1 MVFRVLQIYAGTEQP
16 WGIRNKNMKVNF
28 KEIESKFTPDKDGH
42 CTIAEDGMIATQ
54 SAYATEIG
62 KQMLKMNG
70 NAVDAAVAAALAL
83 GVSEPQASGIGG
95 QSMILLGNGKKVL
108 SIDGSSRAP
117 SLAHATAIYKDD
129 RSIGYRATT
138 VPSTLATMWYTHKT
152 YGKLDWKKII
162 DPIIN
167 LAEEGYPITALQE
180 KLQTRE
186 VENFDKVPSQ
196 SGKKYFF
203 KNGNPYKEGELFHQS
218 DLADLYRNIYE
229 NGISDFYKGKIAKQI
244 DADMRENG
252 GLLRYDDMALIPN
265 PIEREPVAGKFRGL
279 DVFSMPPPGAG
290 VTFLY
295 ALRMLDFIPKD
306 FKIKDENTLYH
317 IVINI
322 IRKAFLER
330 SDRPYDPNY
339 FAQISDNAKMLD
351 DEFAHKSIHEIITD
365 VDKRILPVIPSADEL
380 SGETSHLSVIDKHG
394 MAVSLT
400 QSIERVYGSKAAA
413 DGLGFLYNNYLY
425 DFDYDKTEH
434 PYYIRPNA
442 NPWATV
448 SPSLI
453 YNKNKI
459 WMSLG
464 SPGSERIVPTL
475 WLFLLRI
482 IDRNSSIDEA
492 MKGPRIHCSL
502 GGKVS
507 LEAGRF
513 SETLIQ
519 YLKDHEYRIDRRED
533 YAFYLGCIQAVI
545 KKQSSPGFQGVA
557 DIRRDGKA
565 L

>member
-1 MVFRVLQIYAGTEQP
+1 MI
-16 WGIRNKNMKVNF
+16 NF
-28 KEIESKFTPDKDGH
+28 KTIEEKFRQDEAGY
-42 CTIAEDGMIATQ
+42 CAFAEDGIIATQ

-62 KQMLKMNG
+62 KRMLKLNG

-83 GVSEPQASGIGG
+83 GISEPQASGLGG
-95 QSMILLGNGKKVL
+95 QSMILLGNGKTII

-117 SLAHATAIYKDD
+117 SLAHASAIYRDD
-129 RSIGYRATT
+129 RSIGYRAST
-138 VPSTLATMWYTHKT
+138 VPSTLACMWYTHKT
-152 YGKLDWKKII
+152 YGKLEWKKII
-162 DPIIN
+162 DPLIE

-180 KLQTRE
+180 RLQIRE
-186 VENFDKVPSQ
+186 MDNFNRVPSG
-196 SGKKYFF
+196 SGKQYFF
-203 KNGNPYKEGELFHQS
+203 KNGRPFKEGEIFRQA
-218 DLADLYRNIYE
+218 DLARLYRNIFE
-229 NGISDFYKGKIAKQI
+229 NGISDFYKGTIAKQI

-252 GLLRYDDMALIPN
+252 GLLRYDDMALVPN
-265 PIEREPVAGKFRGL
+265 PIEREPVSGKFRGL
-279 DVFSMPPPGAG
+279 DVYTMPPPGAG

-306 FKIKDENTLYH
+306 FKIKDDNTLYH

-330 SDRPYDPNY
+330 SDRPFDPNY
-339 FAQISDNAKMLD
+339 FAQVSDNAKMLD
-351 DEFAHKSIHEIITD
+351 DEFAYRSIHEIISD
-365 VDKRILPVIPSADEL
+365 VDKRILPVIPSADEV
-380 SGETSHLSVIDKHG
+380 SGETSHLSVIDKRG

-413 DGLGFLYNNYLY
+413 AGLGFLYNNYLY
-425 DFDYDKTEH
+425 DFDYDKPEH

-448 SPSLI
+448 APSLI
-453 YNKNKI
+453 YHNNKI

-475 WLFLLRI
+475 LLFLLRI
-482 IDRNSSIDEA
+482 IDRNYSIDEA

-513 SETLIQ
+513 SEGLIQ
-519 YLKDHEYRIDRRED
+519 YLKDNEYRIDRRED
-533 YAFYLGCIQAVI
+533 YSFYLGCIQAVI
-545 KKQSSPGFQGVA
+545 KKQSGKGFQGVA
-557 DIRRDGKA
+557 DIRRDGKT

>member
-1 MVFRVLQIYAGTEQP
+1 
-16 WGIRNKNMKVNF
+16 
-28 KEIESKFTPDKDGH
+28 
-42 CTIAEDGMIATQ
+42 
-54 SAYATEIG
+54 
-62 KQMLKMNG
+62 
-70 NAVDAAVAAALAL
+70 
-83 GVSEPQASGIGG
+83 
-95 QSMILLGNGKKVL
+95 
-108 SIDGSSRAP
+108 
-117 SLAHATAIYKDD
+117 
-129 RSIGYRATT
+129 
-138 VPSTLATMWYTHKT
+138 MWYTHRT

-162 DPIIN
+162 EPIID
-167 LAEEGYPITALQE
+167 LAEEGYPISALQE
-180 KLQTRE
+180 KLQIRE
-186 VENFDKVPSQ
+186 ADNFKRVG
-196 SGKKYFF
+196 SGSGMKYFF
-203 KNGNPYKEGELFHQS
+203 NNGRPYKKGELFRQQ
-218 DLADLYRNIYE
+218 DLANLYRNIYE
-229 NGISDFYKGKIAKQI
+229 HGIQDFYKGNIAKQI

-265 PIEREPVAGKFRGL
+265 PIEREPVSGKFRGL

-290 VTFLY
+290 VTLLY

-306 FKIKDENTLYH
+306 FKIRDENTLYH

-351 DEFAHKSIHEIITD
+351 DEFAYQSIHEIISD
-365 VDKRILPVIPSADEL
+365 VDKRILPVIPTADEL
-380 SGETSHLSVIDKHG
+380 SGETSHLSVIDKNG

-413 DGLGFLYNNYLY
+413 AGLGFLYNNYLF
-425 DFDYDKTEH
+425 DFDYDKPEH

-448 SPSLI
+448 APSLI
-453 YNKNKI
+453 YNNHKI

-475 WLFLLRI
+475 LLFLLRI
-482 IDRNSSIDEA
+482 VDRNYSLDAS

-513 SETLIQ
+513 SESLIS
-519 YLKDHEYRIDRRED
+519 YLKDNEYRIDRRED
-533 YAFYLGCIQAVI
+533 YSFYLGCIQAVI
-545 KKQSSPGFQGVA
+545 KRQSGKGFQGIA

>member
-1 MVFRVLQIYAGTEQP
+1 
-16 WGIRNKNMKVNF
+16 MKVNF
-28 KEIESKFTPDKDGH
+28 KEIESKFKQDQEGY
-42 CTIAEDGMIATQ
+42 CTVAEDGMIATQ
-54 SAYATEIG
+54 SAFASDIG
-62 KQMLKMNG
+62 KSMLKQNG

-95 QSMILLGNGKKVL
+95 QSMILLGDGKKII

-117 SLAHATAIYKDD
+117 SLAHASAIYKDD

-162 DPIIN
+162 DPIIG
-167 LAEEGYPITALQE
+167 LAEGGYPISALQE
-180 KLQTRE
+180 KLQIRE
-186 VENFDKVPSQ
+186 ADNFNRVDSG

-203 KNGNPYKEGELFHQS
+203 NEGRPYKEGEVFKQA

-252 GLLRYDDMALIPN
+252 GLLRFDDLALIPN
-265 PIEREPVAGKFRGL
+265 PIEREPVSGKFRGL
-279 DVFSMPPPGAG
+279 NVFSMPPPGAG
-290 VTFLY
+290 VTLLF

-306 FKIKDENTLYH
+306 FRIRDENTLYH

-351 DEFAHKSIHEIITD
+351 DEFTHKSIHEIISD

-413 DGLGFLYNNYLY
+413 AGLGFLYNNYLY
-425 DFDYDKTEH
+425 DFDYDKPEH

-475 WLFLLRI
+475 LLFLFRI
-482 IDRNSSIDEA
+482 VDRNNSLDEA
-492 MKGPRIHCSL
+492 MRAPRIHCSL

-513 SETLIQ
+513 SESLIE
-519 YLKDHEYRIDRRED
+519 YLKENEYRIDRRED
-533 YAFYLGCIQAVI
+533 FAFYLGCIQAVI
-545 KKQSSPGFQGVA
+545 KKQSDPGFQAVA

>member
-1 MVFRVLQIYAGTEQP
+1 
-16 WGIRNKNMKVNF
+16 MKVNF
-28 KEIESKFTPDKDGH
+28 REIESKFRPDADGH
-42 CTIAEDGMIATQ
+42 CAIAEDGMIATQ
-54 SAYATEIG
+54 SLQATEIG
-62 KQMLKMNG
+62 KSMLKRNG
-70 NAVDAAVAAALAL
+70 NAVDAAVAAALTL
-83 GVSEPQASGIGG
+83 GVSEPQASGVGG
-95 QSMILLGNGKKVL
+95 QSMILLGDGRRVI

-152 YGKLDWKKII
+152 YGKLSWKNII
-162 DPIIN
+162 DPIID
-167 LAEEGYPITALQE
+167 LAEGGYPVTALQE
-180 KLQTRE
+180 RLQIRE
-186 VENFDKVPSQ
+186 TENFNRVDSG

-203 KNGNPYKEGELFHQS
+203 NEGMPYKEGEIFRQE
-218 DLADLYRNIYE
+218 DLAGLYRNLYDH
-229 NGISDFYKGKIAKQI
+229 GISDFYKGKIAKQI

-265 PIEREPVAGKFRGL
+265 PIEREPVVGKFRGL
-279 DVFSMPPPGAG
+279 DVYSMPPPGAG

-306 FKIKDENTLYH
+306 FKIRDENTLYH

-351 DEFAHKSIHEIITD
+351 DEFAYQSIHEIISD

-380 SGETSHLSVIDKHG
+380 SGETSHLSVIDKKG

-413 DGLGFLYNNYLY
+413 AGLGFLYNNYLY
-425 DFDYDKTEH
+425 DFDYDKPEH

-448 SPSLI
+448 APSLI
-453 YNKNKI
+453 YNNKRI

-475 WLFLLRI
+475 LLFLLRI
-482 IDRNSSIDEA
+482 IDRNNPLDEA
-492 MKGPRIHCSL
+492 MRGPRIHCSL

-513 SETLIQ
+513 SESLIQ
-519 YLKDHEYRIDRRED
+519 YLKDNEYRIDRRED
-533 YAFYLGCIQAVI
+533 YSFFLGCIQAVV
-545 KKQSSPGFQGVA
+545 KRQSGPGFQGVA

-565 L
+565 Q

>member
-1 MVFRVLQIYAGTEQP
+1 
-16 WGIRNKNMKVNF
+16 
-28 KEIESKFTPDKDGH
+28 
-42 CTIAEDGMIATQ
+42 
-54 SAYATEIG
+54 
-62 KQMLKMNG
+62 
-70 NAVDAAVAAALAL
+70 
-83 GVSEPQASGIGG
+83 
-95 QSMILLGNGKKVL
+95 
-108 SIDGSSRAP
+108 
-117 SLAHATAIYKDD
+117 
-129 RSIGYRATT
+129 
-138 VPSTLATMWYTHKT
+138 MWYTHKT
-152 YGKLDWKKII
+152 YGKLEWKKII
-162 DPIIN
+162 DPIID
-167 LAEEGYPITALQE
+167 LAEGGYPVTALQE

-186 VENFDKVPSQ
+186 ADNFNRVDSK

-203 KNGNPYKEGELFHQS
+203 NNGHPYREGELFQQP
-218 DLADLYRNIYE
+218 DLANLFRNIYE
-229 NGISDFYKGKIAKQI
+229 NGITDFYKGKIAKQI

-252 GLLRYDDMALIPN
+252 GLLRFDDLALIPN
-265 PIEREPVAGKFRGL
+265 PIEREPVSGKFRGL
-279 DVFSMPPPGAG
+279 KVFSMPPPGAG
-290 VTFLY
+290 VTLLF
-295 ALRMLDFIPKD
+295 ALRMLNFIPKD
-306 FKIKDENTLYH
+306 FRIKDENTLYH

-339 FAQISDNAKMLD
+339 FAQVSDNAKMLD
-351 DEFAHKSIHEIITD
+351 DEFAHKSIHEIISD

-380 SGETSHLSVIDKHG
+380 SGETSHLSVIDKNG

-413 DGLGFLYNNYLY
+413 AGLGFLYNNYLY
-425 DFDYDKTEH
+425 DFEYDKPEH

-453 YNKNKI
+453 YNKGKI

-475 WLFLLRI
+475 LLFLFRI
-482 IDRNSSIDEA
+482 VDRNNSLDEA
-492 MKGPRIHCSL
+492 MRAPRIHCSL

-513 SETLIQ
+513 PESLIE
-519 YLKDHEYRIDRRED
+519 YLKENEYRIDRRED

-545 KKQSSPGFQGVA
+545 KKQSGEGFQAVA